1 MRNALKI
8 TFAFLLGLLLA
19 GEQSVFSASVRP
31 LAASDCACVGCQKI
45 CCAPRQTPSP
55 QPAAPA
61 RTASQEQSSLF
72 VAVLTRLLTVAP
84 ASTVEIS
91 TAYSSAPSLA
101 AALPLYQRNC
111 SYLI

>member
-1 MRNALKI
+1 MRSAVKI

-19 GEQSVFSASVRP
+19 GQGVFTAATKP
-31 LAASDCACVGCQKI
+31 LAASECACAGCHKI
-45 CCAPRQTPSP
+45 CCAPRQAPVP
-55 QPAAPA
+55 QPVAPA
-61 RTASQEQSSLF
+61 RTAAPEHASVF
-72 VAVLTRLLTVAP
+72 VAVLTRLFDVAP
-84 ASTVEIS
+84 SATAQIS